1 MYDEI
6 MEAKKEFENKN
17 YEKVLEIL
25 DGIEGDAENIKFAII
40 LRVASL
46 RFLQRHDEALNVID
60 SAIEKYPYE
69 EFLWSS
75 KVEIHYFNNQ
85 KDKAIE
91 SLGQFERII
100 DKKDK
105 RALVEIAGKFDLVG
119 DYENALKYC
128 DMALDIDENFIEA
141 VRQKALTAVSLK
153 DHKMESECADKLLEI
168 EGKSMINSMIPFML
182 KLFARR
188 YKDAL
193 DIIESTED
201 FTDEHKELMIGS
213 IYNRMSEDLKIEIRT
228 SAPIDLV
235 INDAL
240 SLLFGYYYDDIVSGD
255 IHGVRYFIQKIK

>member
-6 MEAKKEFENKN
+6 MEAKKEFKNKN
-17 YEKVLEIL
+17 YERVLEIL
-25 DGIEGDAENIKFAII
+25 DGTEVDARYVKFEII
-40 LRVASL
+40 LRANSL
-46 RFLQRHDEALNVID
+46 RYLKRYDEALKVID
-60 SAIEKYPYE
+60 SAIEKFPNQD
-69 EFLWSS
+69 FLWSW
-75 KVEIHYFNNQ
+75 KVEIHYFNKQ

-128 DMALDIDENFIEA
+128 DMALDIDENFIDA

-168 EGKSMINSMIPFML
+168 EGKGMINSMMPFML

-235 INDAL
+235 INEAL
-240 SLLFGYYYDDIVSGD
+240 SLLFDYYYDDIVSGD
-255 IHGVRYFIQKIK
+255 IRGVRYFIHKIE